1 MTTSEFLHQLRMQ
14 DIAIWIDGERLRVT
28 APHSA
33 LTPGL
38 KAELS
43 ARKIEIREFLEAA
56 TARRSSLVA
65 LQSSGSRPAF
75 YGVPAD
81 GDVFTYLRLARQL
94 GPDQP
99 FYAFEAPGID
109 GTEAPL
115 TSIERLAAR
124 HLADLRAFQPNGPY
138 LIGGFCLG
146 GIVAFELARQLRA
159 QGQDVALLALFET
172 PSPIGLKT
180 VHRRLRK
187 AEIVERVRRFSGKPW
202 SERLA
207 FVRSHLA
214 RVVDRR
220 DPLGAPE
227 QTRGRYEKPSE
238 RVFWATHE
246 AAYAYVRKTRT
257 YPGRI
262 VLFLGS
268 EELKR
273 RRGYLRQLD
282 WARVASGGLEVK
294 VGRDD
299 CTDYPMILLD
309 PPHVRALADLLTPYL
324 ERVPPS
330 PAVPSRGPS

>member
-1 MTTSEFLHQLRMQ
+1 MTTREFLHQLRMQ
-14 DIAIWIDGERLRVT
+14 DIGVSIDGDRLRVS
-28 APHSA
+28 APQRA
-33 LTPGL
+33 ITPRL

-43 ARKIEIREFLEAA
+43 VRKVEIREFLKAA
-56 TARRSSLVA
+56 TAKRSSLVP
-65 LQSSGSRPAF
+65 LQPSGSRPAF
-75 YGVPAD
+75 YVVPGD
-81 GDVFTYLRLARQL
+81 GDVFTYLRLAREL

-109 GTEAPL
+109 GIELPL
-115 TSIERLAAR
+115 TSIELLAGR

-138 LIGGFCLG
+138 MIGGFCQG

-159 QGQDVALLALFET
+159 QGQQVPLLALFES

-180 VHRRLRK
+180 LHRRRRR
-187 AEIVERVRRFSGKPW
+187 VEFLARVRRFSGKPW

-207 FVRSHLA
+207 LVRSRLA
-214 RVVDRR
+214 RAIDRSDLR
-220 DPLGAPE
+220 VAPE
-227 QTRGRYEKPSE
+227 QTRYEKPSE
-238 RVFWATHE
+238 RVFWATNE

-273 RRGYLRQLD
+273 RRGYLRQFD
-282 WARVASGGLEVK
+282 WARVASEGIEVN

-299 CTDYPMILLD
+299 CMDYLTILSD

-330 PAVPSRGPS
+330 PAVATRGPS